1 MAENKA
7 QFAVELKDQVSGP
20 ARTASN
26 ALSSLQERINAD
38 TAALRQMQAAMR
50 AMQQS
55 TSVDINA
62 FKSLRAQIDMKKASI
77 ASANAEYIK
86 LGGTFQQV
94 KPQAHAAGASLEA
107 LARETKK
114 IGLGGP
120 DAIMDL
126 VGAVA
131 TVPGAAITATAA
143 LVALSGAVIGLGI
156 TALGALLSKAFSVQ
170 EELFGVSQEVIDL
183 AKNSPLA
190 RSEIQKMAKDLEATG
205 LKGAALS
212 AALEKAVGKAG
223 AGKSMLSLSTQV
235 LKAKENISLLFA
247 GVKTGPLLEAA
258 QKLGGLLDESSSTG
272 QALKTLFETLLNP
285 IIQGIADAGP
295 SAAQF
300 FKGMVIGA
308 LKATIIFLTLKNN
321 IKDAVSEL
329 DIGDYTMNWKVLG
342 EYAFYAAAAIAA
354 VAVIVAVAIGAI
366 MAIPI
371 AVVAVGVAIGRM
383 VGEGINAFMAL
394 PAAIS
399 SVNNFI
405 ISRVSAM
412 IDAGLQFAAGL
423 AQGIRDGISQVITA
437 ATEVAQGAV
446 DAVEKKLKIKSPSRV
461 MAELGMQTS
470 AGMAVGMDQ
479 GSPQVAKAG
488 IGLGA
493 DAAGGAAKGASGGGK
508 APLIGSLVIN
518 IGGGGGN
525 PSEIEQAVKRGI
537 EQALEDAAHS
547 MGAPLEAAI

>member
-7 QFAVELKDQVSGP
+7 QFAIELKDQVSGP

-38 TAALRQMQAAMR
+38 TAALRQMQGAMSQLKQGNLTGVAEFR
-50 AMQQS
+50 KLKDA
-55 TSVDINA
+55 
-62 FKSLRAQIDMKKASI
+62 IDAKKASI
-77 ASANAEYIK
+77 ASARQEYLK

-94 KPQAHAAGASLEA
+94 KPQAHAAVASLDA

-126 VGAVA
+126 VGAVS

-156 TALGALLSKAFSVQ
+156 TALGSLLSKAFSVQ

-212 AALEKAVGKAG
+212 SALEKAVGKAG
-223 AGKSMLSLSTQV
+223 AGKSMLGLSTQV

-247 GVKTGPLLEAA
+247 GVKTGPLLEAT
-258 QKLGGLLDESSSTG
+258 QKFLGLLDESTSTG
-272 QALKTLFETLLNP
+272 QALKTLIETILNP
-285 IIQGIADAGP
+285 LIGGVAQAGP
-295 SAAQF
+295 AMQQF
-300 FKGMVIGA
+300 FKGMIIGA

-321 IKDAVSEL
+321 IKDAVGEL
-329 DIGDYTMNWKVLG
+329 DVSEYVPDWVDLGQAAIIAAGAFVVVAGVVAVAVGALVAIGGAFAWIPVGVGLG
-342 EYAFYAAAAIAA
+342 LVKIAQFVAGVAAAI
-354 VAVIVAVAIGAI
+354 
-366 MAIPI
+366 M
-371 AVVAVGVAIGRM
+371 
-383 VGEGINAFMAL
+383 
-394 PAAIS
+394 

-412 IDAGLQFAAGL
+412 IDAGFQFAAGL
-423 AQGIRDGISQVITA
+423 ADGIRNGISEVIGA

-446 DAVEKKLKIKSPSRV
+446 KAVKDTLKIKSPSEV
-461 MAELGMQTS
+461 MAQLGVQTS
-470 AGMAVGMDQ
+470 AGMQQGMDR
-479 GSPQVAKAG
+479 GAPGVKGAG
-488 IGLGA
+488 VSLGQE
-493 DAAGGAAKGASGGGK
+493 AAGGAAKGASGGGK
-508 APLIGSLVIN
+508 GPLIGSLVIN
-518 IGGGGGN
+518 INGGGGDASG
-525 PSEIEQAVKRGI
+525 IEQAVKRGI
-537 EQALEDAAHS
+537 EMALEDAAHS